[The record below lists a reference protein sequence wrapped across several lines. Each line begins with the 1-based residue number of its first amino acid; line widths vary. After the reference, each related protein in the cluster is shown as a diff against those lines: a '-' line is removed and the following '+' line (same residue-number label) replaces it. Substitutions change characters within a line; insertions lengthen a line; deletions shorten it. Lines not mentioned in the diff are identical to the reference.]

1 MSSPILRHDHY
12 EPTLMHLIDKS
23 DDKSPLVPY
32 LQTIDSYTP
41 KQRPHSLNTISSMS
55 CRLSIVTVDQ
65 DYYEYSYKRNA
76 PVAVRPSAVRGWMRT
91 LSGRVKNIGKLKQTD
106 APAPL
111 QLACSFDE
119 QTQAQQRTIGSSET
133 QYVDCEVE
141 VKCSDEVPDVKLDIQ
156 ALDDAAT
163 GEFPALLAQP
173 STSHHVTEPDEQ
185 CGTNCGSA
193 AVLATHATYQAGVP
207 LSAAIVA

>member
-1 MSSPILRHDHY
+1 MSVVRTADSSSSSSSRLLAYWRQPRSGSIIPRTRP
-12 EPTLMHLIDKS
+12 PTLCPS
-23 DDKSPLVPY
+23 
-32 LQTIDSYTP
+32 QP
-41 KQRPHSLNTISSMS
+41 KQP
-55 CRLSIVTVDQ
+55 LSTTELTVAT
-65 DYYEYSYKRNA
+65 E
-76 PVAVRPSAVRGWMRT
+76 
-91 LSGRVKNIGKLKQTD
+91 NIGKLKQTD